1 MDEYV
6 IQLNRL
12 LLVNLCVFGS
22 VALIG
27 DIYLGREGS
36 VVVAS
41 LQVPELSDLLSVSCV
56 DK

>member
-1 MDEYV
+1 M
-6 IQLNRL
+6 
-12 LLVNLCVFGS
+12 FGS
-22 VALIG
+22 VASIG
-27 DIYLGREGS
+27 DIYLGKGRLS